1 MSKVACSHCHLQ
13 FDESVMIKDGT
24 LFFCCKGCQG
34 IYHLLQDEGLNTF
47 YDKLGDE
54 KLSPP
59 TEQFQDSANFNSPA
73 FYDRYVMQDS
83 EGFNEVSLI
92 IEGIHCSACV
102 WLNEKALHKMEG
114 VVEVF
119 INHTNNKA
127 RIVWDDEVVK
137 LSKIIDMI
145 RAIGYDAFPY
155 DPDIQ
160 EARAEKER
168 KDYYLRIAVAAF
180 AMMNIMTV
188 AVAQYAGFFTGMD
201 REIKNILNIA
211 EWILSTPVL
220 FYSGWVFFRGAY
232 YGMKTK
238 TVNMDI
244 LVATGASLTY
254 LYSIYITVF
263 ELGEAY
269 FDSVAMIITFVLLG
283 KFLEVLS
290 KKSAADTLDVLSKHV
305 PSEVTLLKAGEQ
317 VNISV
322 NDVVVGD
329 VLLLKAGEKAGIDGE
344 IIEGAGSFDE
354 SSLSGESEPIYKNI
368 GDTVVSGTTSI
379 DAVVTYMAT
388 KDFEHSTLA
397 NILTMLE
404 RSLSKKP
411 RIEQMANRLSEYF
424 SSVILLLAF
433 ATFVVW
439 WYWPHSFETALMVGI
454 SVIVIAC
461 PCALALATPVATMVG
476 LGQGAKRG
484 ILFKEAGHLETLAK
498 IDTLVLDKTGTITEG
513 RPKVQSVEWFDM
525 TQERAGHQVKLL
537 ALLNA
542 SKHPV
547 SIGVSEYLSDDVEV
561 ILPALDEL
569 QQLPAKGM
577 VARCEKALL
586 LGGNALLM
594 RDNGIAAET
603 HSEHTLF
610 YFAIDDRL
618 IARFEL
624 ADSAKADAA
633 EVVRSL
639 QHSGIDIV
647 MLTGDH
653 QGVAKRVADEVGI
666 EHYHA
671 ELTPGQ
677 KADMIAEMQ
686 AEGHRVVMAG
696 DGVNDIL
703 ALAQAEIGIAMGN
716 GSDIAIDVSDVV
728 LMNDSLTSLQEAFKI
743 SRTTYRL
750 VKQNLGISLVYNAV
764 TIPLAM
770 AGFIIPFIAAIS
782 MSVSSLLVVGNSMR
796 IKIMWKRS

>member
-1 MSKVACSHCHLQ
+1 
-13 FDESVMIKDGT
+13 MIKDED
-24 LFFCCKGCQG
+24 LYFCCKGCQG
-34 IYHLLQDEGLNTF
+34 IYHLLQDEGLDTF
-47 YDKLGDE
+47 YNKLGDE
-54 KLSPP
+54 KLAPP
-59 TEQFQDSANFNSPA
+59 TEQFEDSANFDAPA
-73 FYDRYVMQDS
+73 FYERYVTVDS
-83 EGFNEVSLI
+83 EGFQEVSLI

-114 VVEVF
+114 VVDVF

-127 RIVWDDEVVK
+127 RIVWDNEVVK
-137 LSKIIDMI
+137 LSAIIDMV
-145 RAIGYDAFPY
+145 RAIGYNAFPY

-180 AMMNIMTV
+180 AMMNIMTI

-201 REIKNILNIA
+201 QNIKNILNVA
-211 EWILSTPVL
+211 EWLLSTPVL

-254 LYSIYITVF
+254 LYSIYITLF

-305 PSEVTLLKAGEQ
+305 PNEVTLLKDGEQ
-317 VNISV
+317 SNVSV
-322 NDVVVGD
+322 KEIVVGD
-329 VLLLKAGEKAGIDGE
+329 VLLLKAGEKAGIDGV
-344 IIEGAGSFDE
+344 ILEGSGSFDE
-354 SSLSGESEPIYKNI
+354 SSLSGESEPIYKEV
-368 GDTVVSGTTSI
+368 GGHVVSGTTSI
-379 DAVVTYMAT
+379 DAVVKYEAT
-388 KDFEHSTLA
+388 KDFEHSTLS

-404 RSLSKKP
+404 RSLAKKP

-424 SSVILLLAF
+424 SSAILLLAF
-433 ATFVVW
+433 ATFIVW
-439 WYWPHSFETALMVGI
+439 WLWPHSFETAFMVGI

-484 ILFKEAGHLETLAK
+484 ILFKEAGHLETIAK
-498 IDTLVLDKTGTITEG
+498 VDTLVLDKTGTITEG
-513 RPKVQSVEWFDM
+513 RPQVVDVRWYGDAVDAEKVQL
-525 TQERAGHQVKLL
+525 A
-537 ALLNA
+537 ALLNS

-547 SIGVSEYLSDDVEV
+547 SLGVAEYLYDEDMN
-561 ILPALDEL
+561 IPLLDEV
-569 QQLPAKGM
+569 QQLSARGV
-577 VARCEKALL
+577 VARYKGEILS
-586 LGGNALLM
+586 GGNALLM
-594 RDNGIAAET
+594 QEQNIDVDIN
-603 HSEHTLF
+603 SDKTLF
-610 YFAIDDRL
+610 FFAVGERL
-618 IARFEL
+618 VAHFEL
-624 ADSAKADAA
+624 ADAPKKDAQT
-633 EVVRSL
+633 VITSL
-639 QHSGIDIV
+639 KHSGIDVV

-653 QGVAKRVADEVGI
+653 EGVAKRIADVVGI

-671 ELTPGQ
+671 ELTPQ
-677 KADMIAEMQ
+677 EKAQMISQMQ
-686 AEGHRVVMAG
+686 ADGHRVVMAG

-703 ALAQAEIGIAMGN
+703 ALAQAEIGIAMGS
-716 GSDIAIDVSDVV
+716 GSDIAIDVSDVI
-728 LMNDSLTSLQEAFKI
+728 LMNDSLRSLEEAFKI
-743 SRTTYRL
+743 GRTTFKL
-750 VKQNLGISLVYNAV
+750 VKQNLWISLLYNAV

-770 AGFIIPFIAAIS
+770 AGYIIPLIAAIS